1 MAARELGAEVH
12 YIVSTDR
19 YGMTVDLKDL
29 RTKISTQVEARSAL
43 HVAAGVGR
51 DAAELQRLEFTSG
64 TNSKLEATGGLKHFA
79 RPEWQATGEG
89 SVEGRRRSGRGQS
102 GGLGAG
108 RRLGGLE
115 GHRWAECA
123 GV

>member
-43 HVAAGVGR
+43 HLAAELGR
-51 DAAELQRLEFTSG
+51 DGAELQRLEFTSG
-64 TNSKLEATGGLKHFA
+64 TNSKLEATGSLKHFA
-79 RPEWQATGEG
+79 RPEWQATVKGSLEG
-89 SVEGRRRSGRGQS
+89 KQLSVVAHC
-102 GGLGAG
+102 GGLDAGSGA
-108 RRLGGLE
+108 RCLE
-115 GHRWAECA
+115 GHNCL
-123 GV
+123 

>member
-29 RTKISTQVEARSAL
+29 RTKISKQVEARSAL
-43 HVAAGVGR
+43 HLAAELGR

-64 TNSKLEATGGLKHFA
+64 TSSKLGATGRLKHFG
-79 RPEWQATGEG
+79 RPEWQAR
-89 SVEGRRRSGRGQS
+89 VEGW
-102 GGLGAG
+102 
-108 RRLGGLE
+108 LGGKQRFVR
-115 GHRWAECA
+115 GACG
-123 GV
+123 GVWGWPGWV